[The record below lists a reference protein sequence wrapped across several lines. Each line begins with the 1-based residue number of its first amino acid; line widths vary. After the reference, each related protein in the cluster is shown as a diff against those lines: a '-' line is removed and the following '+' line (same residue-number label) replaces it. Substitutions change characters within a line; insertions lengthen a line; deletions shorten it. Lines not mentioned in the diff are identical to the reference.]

1 MKDLTKKTLK
11 EIAFAAVFGILGG
24 FVNGFLGAGGGIIL
38 LFALNRM
45 NKSKGAGAVRDNFG
59 AVVACVLLLSSVS
72 AVTYSHS
79 SDIDLSYLFV
89 LALPG
94 MAGGVLGAFLTD
106 KLNTDVLKACF
117 CIILIIAG
125 INMAF

>member
-1 MKDLTKKTLK
+1 LKDLTKKSLK
-11 EIAFAAVFGILGG
+11 EILFAAVLGALGG

-45 NKSKGAGAVRDNFG
+45 NKNKGAGAVRDNFG

-79 SDIDLSYLFV
+79 SDIDPSYLFV

>member
-1 MKDLTKKTLK
+1 MTDITKKAVK
-11 EIAFAAVFGILGG
+11 EIIFAAILGTIGG

-45 NKSKGAGAVRDNFG
+45 NKNKGAGAVRDNFG

-79 SDIDLSYLFV
+79 AELDLSYFFI

-106 KLNTDVLKACF
+106 KLNTGILKAFF
-117 CIILIIAG
+117 CVILIIAG

>member
-1 MKDLTKKTLK
+1 M
-11 EIAFAAVFGILGG
+11 IFAAILGTIGG

-45 NKSKGAGAVRDNFG
+45 NKNKGAGAVRDNFG

-79 SDIDLSYLFV
+79 AELDLSYLFI
-89 LALPG
+89 LPPF
-94 MAGGVLGAFLTD
+94 AVRREVENGGS
-106 KLNTDVLKACF
+106 
-117 CIILIIAG
+117 
-125 INMAF
+125 